1 MPLKEKMAFMEN
13 FSLIMN
19 SLLLQEIDRILAIMR
34 KKSEQK
40 IDLQM
45 HILINS
51 GRNFFSDCTLDI

>member
-1 MPLKEKMAFMEN
+1 MFNYLRCSTSCNIKGSVGAANALEGKNGFMEN

-40 IDLQM
+40 
-45 HILINS
+45 N
-51 GRNFFSDCTLDI
+51 

>member
-19 SLLLQEIDRILAIMR
+19 SLLLQEIDRILAIMER
-34 KKSEQK
+34 NLNKK

-45 HILINS
+45 HILIDS
-51 GRNFFSDCTLDI
+51 GRNFF